1 MNHPPLRRP
10 GPRVAAVLLT
20 VATGLLMGLSGCG
33 EGDLPKVGVPTFP
46 VSGKVLRA
54 DGSPLPGGLV
64 TFVPGDAKA
73 PKATGPIA
81 QDGTFSLNTEGIA
94 PGAPA
99 GEFKVRIEL
108 DPQADMSAYGPK
120 RGLPFPAK
128 YTKESTSGLT
138 ATVQAEGTNEFTFP
152 LK

>member
-10 GPRVAAVLLT
+10 GPRTAAVLT
-20 VATGLLMGLSGCG
+20 VAMTLQVGLSGCG
-33 EGDLPKVGVPTFP
+33 GGDLPKVGVPTYP

-108 DPQADMSAYGPK
+108 DPEAGVSAFGPK
-120 RGLPFPAK
+120 RGPLFPAK
-128 YTKESTSGLT
+128 YTKETTSGLT
-138 ATVQAEGTNEFTFP
+138 ATVQADGTNEFTFS

>member
-1 MNHPPLRRP
+1 M
-10 GPRVAAVLLT
+10 AAVLT
-20 VATGLLMGLSGCG
+20 VATTLLAGLSGCG
-33 EGDLPKVGVPTFP
+33 EGKLPNVGVPTYP

-64 TFVPGDAKA
+64 TFVPKDAKA

-81 QDGTFSLNTEGIA
+81 RDGSFSLNTEGIA

-99 GEFKVRIEL
+99 GDFKVRVEL
-108 DPQADMSAYGPK
+108 DPEADMSAFGTK

-128 YTKESTSGLT
+128 YTKETTSGLT